1 MKIKMPTNSL
11 AIGFLISLI
20 TACMP
25 VFPPPL
31 PLYEPPT
38 VLGEGC
44 SVTVI
49 RASQWLGAGPTHYIS
64 LDGINVAGL
73 EIGDYTRFLIQPG
86 HHTIGLSWRI
96 GGVRYVGLFYFI
108 PFIGETPEVRN
119 PPEFSKRIE
128 LECQSGENYSLGIE
142 VKAIA
147 RDEDRVEFQELTVL
161 RDDSQLEGKSF
172 VAPGERGKNRLKD

>member
-1 MKIKMPTNSL
+1 M
-11 AIGFLISLI
+11 
-20 TACMP
+20 
-25 VFPPPL
+25 
-31 PLYEPPT
+31 
-38 VLGEGC
+38 
-44 SVTVI
+44 
-49 RASQWLGAGPTHYIS
+49 
-64 LDGINVAGL
+64 
-73 EIGDYTRFLIQPG
+73 
-86 HHTIGLSWRI
+86 
-96 GGVRYVGLFYFI
+96 
-108 PFIGETPEVRN
+108 RN